1 MDDKIINSDTDAG
14 NSESNAAQAAE
25 TDIHET
31 AESSHEAA
39 ESDILARIEE
49 YINDFHVS
57 NRRRI
62 RAGIRCLLTVPL
74 IFLILLL
81 MTGSDRIIF
90 LVLWVISMFL
100 ISGYLIYV
108 EYMDFKVDKMAA
120 DLTGCSFEKIHAVTA
135 AAASDSSGKEDK
147 KLERKMKKN
156 EEQTEEHAEE

>member
-1 MDDKIINSDTDAG
+1 MEDKIINSDTDTG
-14 NSESNAAQAAE
+14 NSENNAAPAAG
-25 TDIHET
+25 TDTPEMS
-31 AESSHEAA
+31 ESSHENA
-39 ESDILARIEE
+39 ESDILARIEK
-49 YINDFHVS
+49 YRNDFHAT

-108 EYMDFKVDKMAA
+108 EYMDFKVDKMVA
-120 DLTGCSFEKIHAVTA
+120 DVTGRSFEEMHAVTA
-135 AAASDSSGKEDK
+135 AEANESSSKDDK
-147 KLERKMKKN
+147 KLSRKVEPN
-156 EEQTEEHAEE
+156 DDNIEEHTEE